1 MLSIDCQSHVFPKE
15 YAELLTQNKGRL
27 QTTRDSGSPDIYNIN
42 YWDIQR
48 FPLDLEKYSVE
59 RKLAAMDAAGID
71 MSVLSVNIPSPEL
84 LDPELALQGAQICNN
99 FLAET
104 CQKYPDRFVAI
115 ASMALSDVDSAI
127 TELDRAIDELDMRGI
142 FLVSNI
148 NDRPLDSPEFEP
160 FYAHVATRG
169 VPLVL
174 HPTVASWQGAIQSH
188 SMIPMMGFMIDTSFG
203 MMQLLL
209 GGVLDRHPTLKVV
222 HPHTGGVVPYL
233 MGRITEQTEVKG
245 RGRDNITQAP
255 MDYYQNVY
263 QDLVSP
269 SAQAMRYAVEFA
281 RSDRLLFGSDHPWV
295 SIEAI
300 LNPVKE
306 LDISDEARAKI
317 MWQNACELF
326 GIEAL

>member
-15 YAELLTQNKGRL
+15 YADLLLENKGRL
-27 QTTRDSGSPDIYNIN
+27 QTTGGDGIYNIN
-42 YWDIQR
+42 YWDVQR
-48 FPLDLEKYSVE
+48 FRLDLDLYSVE
-59 RKLAAMDAAGID
+59 RKLAAMDAAGIN

-84 LDPELALQGAQICNN
+84 LDPELALKGAQICNN

-104 CQKYPDRFVAI
+104 CRAHPDRFVAI
-115 ASMALSDVDSAI
+115 ASLALSDVDSAI
-127 TELDRAIDELDMRGI
+127 GELDRAIDELDLRGV

-148 NDRPLDSPEFEP
+148 NDQPLDSPQFEP
-160 FYAHVATRG
+160 FYAHVAARG

-174 HPTVASWQGAIQSH
+174 HPTVASWHGAIQSH
-188 SMIPMMGFMIDTSFG
+188 AMIPMMGFMIDTSFG

-209 GGVLDRHPTLKVV
+209 GGVLERHPTLKVV

-245 RGRDNITQAP
+245 RGRDNITKAP

-269 SAQAMRYAVEFA
+269 SAQAIRYAVEFA
-281 RSDRLLFGSDHPWV
+281 RADRLLFGSDHPWV

-300 LNPVKE
+300 LDPVKE
-306 LDISDEARAKI
+306 LDIPEETRRKI
-317 MWQNACELF
+317 MCQNASELF
-326 GIEAL
+326 GI